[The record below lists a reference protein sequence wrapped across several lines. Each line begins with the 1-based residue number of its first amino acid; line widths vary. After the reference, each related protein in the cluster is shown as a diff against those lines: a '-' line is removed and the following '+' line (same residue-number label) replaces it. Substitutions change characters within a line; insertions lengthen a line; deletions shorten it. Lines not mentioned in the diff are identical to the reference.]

1 MDVVARIEAAA
12 SRWNVLDHPFYQR
25 WSAGE
30 LTQAELAEY
39 AAQYR
44 YAVEALADAAA
55 AAGDGEHAAE
65 EREHVA
71 LWDAFAEGCGS
82 MATDANAETLECASA
97 WTAGEDRLERLA
109 VLYAIESAL
118 PAVSQT
124 KLEGLLGHYGFEEGP
139 ATEYFSLHA
148 ERDHRASTS
157 PCEDIATD
165 RSIALLPGADSVA
178 PASQTGP
185 AEAVPVMAAREAA
198 TARTTNARR
207 RNGGRAMRP
216 NISAPARLR

>member
-55 AAGDGEHAAE
+55 AAGDDEHAAE

-71 LWDAFAEGCGS
+71 LWDAFAAGCGS
-82 MATDANAETLECASA
+82 VSADANEETLACASS
-97 WTAGEDRLERLA
+97 WTAGDDRLERLA
-109 VLYAIESAL
+109 VLYAIESAQ
-118 PAVSQT
+118 PAISQT

-148 ERDHRASTS
+148 ERDHEHAAHSRKLL
-157 PCEDIATD
+157 EKFATD
-165 RSIALLPGADSVA
+165 EDA
-178 PASQTGP
+178 PRLAAR
-185 AEAVPVMAAREAA
+185 AEAAARG
-198 TARTTNARR
+198 NWLLLD
-207 RNGGRAMRP
+207 GVSG
-216 NISAPARLR
+216 